1 MGPVIIAENVGPIRS
16 VDSGEES
23 GSCGDASGAASAPD
37 DAAKWRACSNVARPD
52 GVAAV
57 EEAIAELDGGRIEAA
72 KARLLAFVAAA
83 RSHVTPGTNMALGEH
98 ETPRDR

>member
-1 MGPVIIAENVGPIRS
+1 MGPVIIAENVGAIRS

-72 KARLLAFVAAA
+72 KAPPAGIRGGCEVTCHA
-83 RSHVTPGTNMALGEH
+83 RDEHGVGGT
-98 ETPRDR
+98 